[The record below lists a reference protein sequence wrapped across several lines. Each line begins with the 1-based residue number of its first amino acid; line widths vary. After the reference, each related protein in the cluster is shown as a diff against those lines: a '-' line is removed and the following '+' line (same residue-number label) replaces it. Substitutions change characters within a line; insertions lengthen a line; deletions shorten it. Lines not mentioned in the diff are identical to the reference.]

1 MLFFTMR
8 GSYTHPDLPP
18 PIIFIVTSHS
28 PTPVMSSPNSLIP
41 HRGTPASARSAT
53 SSNRGVSFTLPSPDA
68 LASPPSNNRIA
79 ADSIDPSADDHFVR
93 AIARHSV
100 ASPQAVLLTPSNER
114 SATSSA
120 TTTAT
125 NPQQQQ
131 QTIRNIN
138 SNQFVI
144 ATETNTQQQQQQ
156 QQQPIRNN

>member
-114 SATSSA
+114 SATSSNPGVSFTLPSPDA
-120 TTTAT
+120 SLQSKCLSHFGHIAHTTT
-125 NPQQQQ
+125 
-131 QTIRNIN
+131 I
-138 SNQFVI
+138 
-144 ATETNTQQQQQQ
+144 
-156 QQQPIRNN
+156 

>member
-100 ASPQAVLLTPSNER
+100 ASPQAVLPTLSIKRSTPYNQRANGIVECSN
-114 SATSSA
+114 SVGQNLSTLPTASITSI
-120 TTTAT
+120 TL
-125 NPQQQQ
+125 
-131 QTIRNIN
+131 
-138 SNQFVI
+138 FHVG
-144 ATETNTQQQQQQ
+144 
-156 QQQPIRNN
+156 